1 MTIYLNDI
9 KHYPANSS
17 FLKSGAKT
25 MSFYPAAF
33 ILFCYYSNLGL
44 TTEFLHINGRIL
56 PYLYI
61 SGLFPGIFF
70 TSIILILS
78 TQKKPLLFNFNICG
92 LVQ

>member
-9 KHYPANSS
+9 KYCPANSS

-25 MSFYPAAF
+25 MVFYPAAAF
-33 ILFCYYSNLGL
+33 ILFCYYSNLGPI
-44 TTEFLHINGRIL
+44 TEFLHINGRIL

-61 SGLFPGIFF
+61 SGLFSGIFF

-78 TQKKPLLFNFNICG
+78 T
-92 LVQ
+92 